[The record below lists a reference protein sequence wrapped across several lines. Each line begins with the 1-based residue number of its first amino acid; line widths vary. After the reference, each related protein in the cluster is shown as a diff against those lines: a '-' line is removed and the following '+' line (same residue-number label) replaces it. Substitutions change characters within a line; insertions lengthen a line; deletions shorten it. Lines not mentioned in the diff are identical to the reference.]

1 MSITPLLISYY
12 CSLNQLHYFTNMN
25 YNYNYLF
32 KRKGEIHLR
41 VYIAIDFEDG
51 IKNYLDKITSYIKN
65 HCIEGSFTRKNNFH
79 LTVRFIGE
87 VDNIQIAKIK
97 EVIDKAVLNI
107 SPFELLVDNLGVFKR
122 KNTNIL
128 WIGIEKNAFLSELY
142 EKLST
147 LLKESNMPFY
157 DKLYMPH
164 ITLGRRVLF
173 GEEPTD
179 LNNLFQFQRIIIPVN
194 AITLMAS
201 KEENGKLNGV
211 AIYKVNLNEPS
222 TTLD

>member
-1 MSITPLLISYY
+1 
-12 CSLNQLHYFTNMN
+12 MN
-25 YNYNYLF
+25 YNHNYNYLF

>member
-1 MSITPLLISYY
+1 
-12 CSLNQLHYFTNMN
+12 MN

-147 LLKESNMPFY
+147 LLKESNIPFY

-164 ITLGRRVLF
+164 ITLCRRVLF
-173 GEEPTD
+173 GEGQARP
-179 LNNLFQFQRIIIPVN
+179 
-194 AITLMAS
+194 S
-201 KEENGKLNGV
+201 K
-211 AIYKVNLNEPS
+211 S
-222 TTLD
+222 TTPYKFKIFSNNVVFYHIKYKNTYIHEFDSFSIYYSSV